1 MTPPAQ
7 QQKTAVIVGATGNLG
22 RALSTALTSAGWH
35 IDPVW
40 TSDNRP
46 DAAKAESYASL
57 PARIDFAAYLAGV
70 NVIADTQD
78 LAEADWDRVFA
89 TNLRGAFL
97 FAKAAFPGLCAAGK
111 SSYVAISTINTLH
124 PYPRR
129 AAYAASKAGLEGLV
143 RELAVEWGA
152 HGIATHAIRLGHL
165 AGLMK
170 TTPAN
175 PALLAAVKEIEHPA
189 SFIAAAKV
197 AKYLVWVAEGGA
209 QSISGSIIDFD
220 PAYTINRWPL

>member
-1 MTPPAQ
+1 MNTPAR

-22 RALSTALTSAGWH
+22 RAVRATLEAADWY

-40 TSDNRP
+40 TSENRP
-46 DAAKAESYASL
+46 DASRAESYANL
-57 PARIDFAAYLAGV
+57 PKRIDFAIYLAGV
-70 NVIADTQD
+70 NVIEDTQN
-78 LAEADWDRVFA
+78 LAESEWDRVFA
-89 TNLRGAFL
+89 TNLKGAFL
-97 FAKAAFPGLCAAGK
+97 FAKAAFPGMCAAGK
-111 SSYVAISTINTLH
+111 SSFVAISSINTLH

-129 AAYAASKAGLEGLV
+129 AAYASSKAGLEGLV
-143 RELAVEWGA
+143 RELAVEWGS

-175 PALLAAVKEIEHPA
+175 PALLSAVKERTPSH
-189 SFIAAAKV
+189 SLIAPEEV
-197 AKYLVWVAEGGA
+197 ARYLVWVAEGGA
-209 QSISGSIIDFD
+209 QSISGSVIDFD

>member
-1 MTPPAQ
+1 M
-7 QQKTAVIVGATGNLG
+7 
-22 RALSTALTSAGWH
+22 
-35 IDPVW
+35 
-40 TSDNRP
+40 
-46 DAAKAESYASL
+46 
-57 PARIDFAAYLAGV
+57 
-70 NVIADTQD
+70 
-78 LAEADWDRVFA
+78 
-89 TNLRGAFL
+89 
-97 FAKAAFPGLCAAGK
+97 
-111 SSYVAISTINTLH
+111 AISTINTLH

-175 PALLAAVKEIEHPA
+175 PALLAAVKERTPSH
-189 SFIAAAKV
+189 SLIAPEEV